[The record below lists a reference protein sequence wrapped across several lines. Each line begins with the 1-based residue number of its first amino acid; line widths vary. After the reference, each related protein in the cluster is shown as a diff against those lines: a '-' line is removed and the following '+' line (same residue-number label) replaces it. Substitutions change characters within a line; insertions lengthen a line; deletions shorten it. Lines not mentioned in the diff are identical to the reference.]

1 MIFHFRTLVTL
12 TALFMSASTSL
23 FAMKEN
29 FDEGEKQNPF
39 SIPSLQKGENS
50 EIDIEAL
57 SKHIDPKELNY
68 LINEFLIVTFNVLA
82 QRSYCIRDG
91 IFEGKKE
98 DHKPTNI
105 KDASNEGEFLKTLNS
120 LIEKER
126 NYSLLFIKDENYQKK
141 RQLINIHMKMI
152 GAFSEL
158 KKNLTDSIEKKQN
171 ILLKEFFSFYE
182 NNSFYDS
189 NPCVETPSLFRERLR
204 VFFIERLS
212 FDFINDLYK
221 NSFQELELTQEIIH
235 FKYLLYILP
244 YAFPTKKEDVKE
256 CLTLDIEHLFKGT
269 APKQLMTKAC
279 KLFSLF
285 KEDKEKKGLR
295 FLYYL
300 TTRFLSQYAEP
311 INPEVFPIIPSLD
324 DKGAHLFANPFVS
337 KEALGIKL
345 HLKSL
350 FLSSLQIRSLSN
362 IKGSR
367 EKYKNTKN
375 FHTTELIFES
385 GVNRKVL
392 HSLAQELIIGSK
404 GNIKKQEL
412 FMEALQTAI
421 ICLGLFHKT
430 LSDKEFN
437 ENIDL
442 LSSVKYEVDFNLNP
456 EVQQNFRKL
465 EILRHV
471 VLYYLKDIEL
481 KKTKDKTPHLK
492 ESLLSILE
500 TFIFHVNKFKEKN
513 MIKNKKLSEILS
525 LDIFPFS
532 IKLLS
537 TKNQLEK
544 KYNLLE
550 ELGKDEEA
558 EAVYQEYKKEAKRQK
573 DNKKE
578 KKKESLKSQ
587 KTTSKGKIIKQ
598 RVEMKKNKKE
608 NLEKSSQQSRDM
620 VEKNKKDRP
629 QPSYNHQNTSTYVL
643 SNDKFIISNNTK
655 KEKRKNEIDHNHV
668 NEKEEKKRNRKI
680 GIKTN
685 QDLKKEDKFIKNSV
699 LVSNNENYKTKE
711 ENSKDRFYSKKAEK
725 LSPNAKDI
733 LAQTS

>member
-1 MIFHFRTLVTL
+1 
-12 TALFMSASTSL
+12 
-23 FAMKEN
+23 
-29 FDEGEKQNPF
+29 
-39 SIPSLQKGENS
+39 
-50 EIDIEAL
+50 
-57 SKHIDPKELNY
+57 
-68 LINEFLIVTFNVLA
+68 
-82 QRSYCIRDG
+82 
-91 IFEGKKE
+91 
-98 DHKPTNI
+98 
-105 KDASNEGEFLKTLNS
+105 
-120 LIEKER
+120 
-126 NYSLLFIKDENYQKK
+126 
-141 RQLINIHMKMI
+141 
-152 GAFSEL
+152 
-158 KKNLTDSIEKKQN
+158 
-171 ILLKEFFSFYE
+171 
-182 NNSFYDS
+182 
-189 NPCVETPSLFRERLR
+189 
-204 VFFIERLS
+204 
-212 FDFINDLYK
+212 
-221 NSFQELELTQEIIH
+221 
-235 FKYLLYILP
+235 
-244 YAFPTKKEDVKE
+244 
-256 CLTLDIEHLFKGT
+256 
-269 APKQLMTKAC
+269 
-279 KLFSLF
+279 
-285 KEDKEKKGLR
+285 
-295 FLYYL
+295 
-300 TTRFLSQYAEP
+300 
-311 INPEVFPIIPSLD
+311 
-324 DKGAHLFANPFVS
+324 
-337 KEALGIKL
+337 
-345 HLKSL
+345 
-350 FLSSLQIRSLSN
+350 
-362 IKGSR
+362 
-367 EKYKNTKN
+367 
-375 FHTTELIFES
+375 
-385 GVNRKVL
+385 
-392 HSLAQELIIGSK
+392 
-404 GNIKKQEL
+404 
-412 FMEALQTAI
+412 
-421 ICLGLFHKT
+421 
-430 LSDKEFN
+430 EFN

-573 DNKKE
+573 DLKEE

-733 LAQTS
+733 LDTLFAPYYGKDREGGKIKWGQLEIPQRDIETLLESADFELKIPKGTSHHKIYKKGESNHLGSMPFHDGFTKFIYLRKLSELLARKGFYPQDLKDKLKKDGII